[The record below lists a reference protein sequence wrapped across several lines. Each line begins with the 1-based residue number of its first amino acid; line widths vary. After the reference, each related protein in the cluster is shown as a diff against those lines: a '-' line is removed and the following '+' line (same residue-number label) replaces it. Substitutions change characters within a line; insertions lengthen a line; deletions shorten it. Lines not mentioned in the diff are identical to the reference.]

1 MSATPDRATPAAHL
15 SEKTMPYDL
24 PQHEAERPRESAD
37 RAAPAIAVAGATKTY
52 RAGDQTLHVLRDL
65 HLDVAPG
72 ETVAILGVSGTGKST
87 LLNILGGLDQAEHG
101 SITVGGVDLRAATTS
116 RLARFRAE
124 SIAFI
129 FQFYNLIPTLTVS
142 ENVLAGL
149 QAARR
154 TTEADEALVMDALR
168 SVGLEAKAQA
178 FPQELSGGQQQRVA
192 IARALVK
199 RAPVILADEPT
210 GNLDRATAKDIIAL
224 LVDAA
229 RRRSAAVVLVTHDP
243 SILAEVDHAYRLQDG
258 RLVAE

>member
-1 MSATPDRATPAAHL
+1 
-15 SEKTMPYDL
+15 MPYDL
-24 PQHEAERPRESAD
+24 TQHEAERPRESAD
-37 RAAPAIAVAGATKTY
+37 RVVPAIAVHGAMKTY

-72 ETVAILGVSGTGKST
+72 DTVAILGVSGTGKST
-87 LLNILGGLDQAEHG
+87 LLNILGGLDQAEDG
-101 SITVGGVDLRAATTS
+101 AVVVGGIDLRAAAAG

-124 SIAFI
+124 SVAFI
-129 FQFYNLIPTLTVS
+129 FQFYNLIPTLTVF

-154 TTEADEALVMDALR
+154 TTEVDEALGMDALR
-168 SVGLEAKAQA
+168 SVGLEAKANA

-210 GNLDRATAKDIIAL
+210 GNLDRATARDIIGL

-229 RRRSAAVVLVTHDP
+229 KRRSAAVVLVTHDP
-243 SILAEVDHAYRLQDG
+243 SILASVDRAYRLHDG